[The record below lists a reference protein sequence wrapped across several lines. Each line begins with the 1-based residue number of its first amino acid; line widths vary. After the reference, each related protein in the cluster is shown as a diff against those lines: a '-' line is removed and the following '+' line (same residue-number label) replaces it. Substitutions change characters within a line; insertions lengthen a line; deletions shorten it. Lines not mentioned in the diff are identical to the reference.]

1 MAEVLSTSVD
11 EICRQVLPPGSV
23 LLAGE
28 GRLSREVT
36 WASTIRVR
44 PPAFPKLAQGEMA
57 LLSSDWLD
65 LIDPPLR
72 LAQVLDG
79 LAERGASAVAV
90 LGVVSDDAVR
100 KASDLGMPLVQLP
113 DGANLYELEGA
124 IARFISSQRTLLHQ
138 RSGEIY
144 RRLMEASIQ
153 GKGMPGLLRVLAL
166 ATGNAAALLDQRF
179 RPRHLAAPPGMG
191 LTLND
196 LGPALAEAGAAQ
208 METLPQAL
216 DRPEPPVLDVPISL
230 PDFQAIGC
238 AVALQEQVAGY
249 LLLAGRSG
257 DMGPVARLA
266 LSQASSVF
274 ASEMAKEKAVVEAES
289 RLKGDFLEELLEGDL
304 EEDEEEMASRAS
316 YLGYDLSGAN
326 VAVVMDLEPGPRLA
340 SGPHEAPEALTRRLF
355 QILPPGNAAMA
366 RGSELVLLLPFS
378 EEKEKSDLIG
388 KAEALRQQLSRGL
401 GDVNVNAGVGRY
413 HAGLRGL
420 RRSYQEARRALVL
433 GRELNPGS
441 KTHFFGSLGVYP
453 VLMPLAGTPEAEAF
467 LEEALGFL
475 LDYDHRNNSELV
487 QTLEA
492 YFSHQ
497 ENLARTAEA
506 LHLHRNSLAY
516 RLRRIQEV
524 SNVSLD
530 DAEARFRLQ
539 LALKLRRLHST

>member
-1 MAEVLSTSVD
+1 MAQVLSTSVE
-11 EICRQVLPPGSV
+11 EICRQVLPPGAV
-23 LLAGE
+23 LLAAE

-65 LIDPPLR
+65 LIDPPLG
-72 LAQVLDG
+72 LAQVLAG
-79 LAERGASAVAV
+79 LAQRGASAVGV
-90 LGVVSDDAVR
+90 LGVISADAVQ
-100 KASDLGMPLVQLP
+100 KASDLGLPLVQLP
-113 DGANLYELEGA
+113 EGTNLYELEGA
-124 IARFISSQRTLLHQ
+124 VTRFISSQRTLLHQ
-138 RSGEIY
+138 KGGEIY

-153 GKGMPGLLRVLAL
+153 GKGMPGLLRVLAQ

-191 LTLND
+191 LTLSD
-196 LGPALAEAGAAQ
+196 LGDALAEAGAVK

-230 PDFQAIGC
+230 PGFQAIGC

-249 LLLAGRSG
+249 LLLTGRSG
-257 DMGPVARLA
+257 EIGPVARLA

-289 RLKGDFLEELLEGDL
+289 RLKGDFIEELLEGDL
-304 EEDEEEMASRAS
+304 EDEEEMASRAS
-316 YLGYDLSGAN
+316 YLGYDLSKEY
-326 VAVVMDLEPGPRLA
+326 VTVVMDLEPESPSA
-340 SGPHEAPEALTRRLF
+340 SRTQQAPDALIKRLF
-355 QILPPGNAAMA
+355 KILPTGNAAMA
-366 RGSELVLLLPFS
+366 RDRELVLLLPYS
-378 EEKEKSDLIG
+378 EEKGTSDVVG
-388 KAEALRQQLSRGL
+388 NAEALRRQLSKGL
-401 GDVNVNAGVGRY
+401 GDVNVTAGLGR
-413 HAGLRGL
+413 HHPGLRGL
-420 RRSYQEARRALVL
+420 RRSYQEARRALIL
-433 GRELNPGS
+433 GRDLNPGS
-441 KTHFFGSLGVYP
+441 QTHFFGSLGVYP
-453 VLMPLAGTPEAEAF
+453 VLMPLAGTVDAEVF
-467 LEEALGFL
+467 IEEALGSL
-475 LDYDHRNNSELV
+475 LKYDRQNHSELV

-492 YFSHQ
+492 FFSHQ

-516 RLRRIQEV
+516 RVRRIQEI

-539 LALKLRRLHST
+539 LALKLRRLHTT

>member
-11 EICRQVLPPGSV
+11 EICRQVLPPGAV

-79 LAERGASAVAV
+79 LAQRGASAVAV
-90 LGVVSDDAVR
+90 LGVVSAEAVQ

-113 DGANLYELEGA
+113 EGANLYELEGA

-153 GKGMPGLLRVLAL
+153 GKGMPGLLRVLAQ

-196 LGPALAEAGAAQ
+196 LGPALAEAGASQ

-230 PDFQAIGC
+230 PGFQAIGC

-257 DMGPVARLA
+257 EMGPVARLA

-289 RLKGDFLEELLEGDL
+289 RLKGDFLEELLEADL
-304 EEDEEEMASRAS
+304 EDEEEMASRAS

-326 VAVVMDLEPGPRLA
+326 VAVVMDLEPGSRSA

-355 QILPPGNAAMA
+355 QVLPPGSAAMA
-366 RGSELVLLLPFS
+366 RGGEVVLLLPFS
-378 EEKEKSDLIG
+378 EEKGKSDLIG
-388 KAEALRQQLSRGL
+388 RAEALRRQMSRGL
-401 GDVNVNAGVGRY
+401 GDANVTAGVGRY

-420 RRSYQEARRALVL
+420 RRSYQEALRALAL

-441 KTHFFGSLGVYP
+441 QTHFFGSLGVYP
-453 VLMPLAGTPEAEAF
+453 VLMPLAGTPEAEEF
-467 LEEALGFL
+467 LEEALGSL
-475 LDYDHRNNSELV
+475 LKYDHRNNSELV
-487 QTLEA
+487 QTLES

-530 DAEARFRLQ
+530 DAESGFRLQ
-539 LALKLRRLHST
+539 LALKLRRLHSP